1 MELDEYPCGY
11 CDHKF
16 KDENRMIKH
25 IKDKHDD
32 DNDED
37 LSDLEEDEIIEDPN
51 PNFDVVYKANP
62 ELNSSSSLIES
73 FACHPCGLN
82 FESEEALS
90 DHITD
95 KHDIDDNDTKKM
107 FSCSSCDKTFRV
119 KSRLKNHAEI
129 HLETSQRQRPYPCQS
144 CDKTFFR
151 SADLWAHEKIHSGS
165 KYTCQLCG
173 KKLASSGSLHNHRKS
188 VHESVKNFEC
198 HVCRKRFAL
207 KQKLVNHVMKEHENR
222 KPFQCDQCDKGFI
235 HKQSYEAHQRSHN
248 GTAIHCQL
256 CSKPFRDVGY
266 LNKHVKW
273 HSKVQ
278 AATAKRKNKSSF
290 YNYYFVVVLVVVQNY
305 NG

>member
-1 MELDEYPCGY
+1 MSGNISCSSSIVPWPAKQGQITTRSLKNMELDEYPCGY

-151 SADLWAHEKIHSGS
+151 SADLWAHEKIH
-165 KYTCQLCG
+165 LPIMW
-173 KKLASSGSLHNHRKS
+173 
-188 VHESVKNFEC
+188 
-198 HVCRKRFAL
+198 
-207 KQKLVNHVMKEHENR
+207 QKIGQFWIV
-222 KPFQCDQCDKGFI
+222 
-235 HKQSYEAHQRSHN
+235 
-248 GTAIHCQL
+248 T
-256 CSKPFRDVGY
+256 
-266 LNKHVKW
+266 
-273 HSKVQ
+273 
-278 AATAKRKNKSSF
+278 
-290 YNYYFVVVLVVVQNY
+290 
-305 NG
+305 